1 MNSAVL
7 DDMLSLSRTTGHG
20 AIFGFAGYSGS
31 GKTTLAEK
39 LIDYFYQKN
48 IEIAVVKHAHHNFE
62 ADHEG
67 KDSYR
72 LRVAGSR
79 QVLVSSVTRSA
90 LFTENRSE
98 EEPSLK
104 SLLSRLE
111 PARLVLVEGFKKEF
125 IPKLEIWQ
133 KSNQSPLLYLHD
145 ETILAMV
152 TNDDI
157 LDLPIPRFHLNEIQ
171 KIADFIISTV
181 GIKF

>member
-111 PARLVLVEGFKKEF
+111 PARLVFVEGFKKEF

-133 KSNQSPLLYLHD
+133 N
-145 ETILAMV
+145 
-152 TNDDI
+152 
-157 LDLPIPRFHLNEIQ
+157 
-171 KIADFIISTV
+171 
-181 GIKF
+181 

>member
-39 LIDYFYQKN
+39 LIDYFCQKN
-48 IEIAVVKHAHHNFE
+48 IEIAVVKHAHHDFE

-79 QVLVSSVTRSA
+79 NHTSERVAGNRKFQRSRD
-90 LFTENRSE
+90 LFR
-98 EEPSLK
+98 
-104 SLLSRLE
+104 RD
-111 PARLVLVEGFKKEF
+111 RRR
-125 IPKLEIWQ
+125 Q
-133 KSNQSPLLYLHD
+133 
-145 ETILAMV
+145 
-152 TNDDI
+152 
-157 LDLPIPRFHLNEIQ
+157 
-171 KIADFIISTV
+171 
-181 GIKF
+181 

>member
-1 MNSAVL
+1 
-7 DDMLSLSRTTGHG
+7 MLKNQWSKPIL
-20 AIFGFAGYSGS
+20 GFCAYSGT
-31 GKTTLAEK
+31 GKTTLLTQ
-39 LIDYFYQKN
+39 LIPILRNRGIQLGV
-48 IEIAVVKHAHHNFE
+48 IKHAHHNFE

-72 LRVAGSR
+72 LRAAGSR

-133 KSNQSPLLYLHD
+133 KSNQSPLLYLQD

>member
-90 LFTENRSE
+90 LFTENRGE

-111 PARLVLVEGFKKEF
+111 PA
-125 IPKLEIWQ
+125 
-133 KSNQSPLLYLHD
+133 
-145 ETILAMV
+145 
-152 TNDDI
+152 
-157 LDLPIPRFHLNEIQ
+157 
-171 KIADFIISTV
+171 
-181 GIKF
+181 